1 MYQLSNVLLKNN
13 NNNKKFQGK
22 KIKAHIHV
30 ILTQDAV
37 VLYCRRNR
45 WQIIKTHYYKYK
57 EQVLY
62 IGHKTEKSPAFIVIA
77 VIYFTH
83 IFSNA
88 FQIKKNKQLKKT
100 SV

>member
-13 NNNKKFQGK
+13 NNKKFQGK
-22 KIKAHIHV
+22 KIKAYIHV

-37 VLYCRRNR
+37 VLYWRNR

-88 FQIKKNKQLKKT
+88 FQIIKNKQLKKT